1 MYSPYGAD
9 KEPILIEP
17 GLSVHYPNRCVCMA
31 ERDCSFGGVINR
43 GGIKIMR
50 KIVSAAAVVGV
61 CLAFTSAQ
69 AAEMNPKDKAVF
81 DMLSPELQEK
91 AKARLTDGNTVRG
104 VLETMLLNEIS
115 KLFAT
120 NRIDAVDFED
130 GVAIVEKADG
140 EVDTVY
146 FTTATLMIKK

>member
-1 MYSPYGAD
+1 ML
-9 KEPILIEP
+9 K
-17 GLSVHYPNRCVCMA
+17 V
-31 ERDCSFGGVINR
+31 
-43 GGIKIMR
+43 
-50 KIVSAAAVVGV
+50 VSAAFLGV
-61 CLAFTSAQ
+61 FLAFTSAQ
-69 AAEMNPKDKAVF
+69 AAEMSPRDKAVF

-91 AKARLTDGNTVRG
+91 VKARLTDGNTVRG

-115 KLFAT
+115 TLFAT